1 MFLEKYSLK
10 LLAQFPE
17 KIWKRIFKEV
27 ATGVFCKKGVL
38 RNFSKFIGKHL
49 CQGLF
54 LDKVVGLTLQHL
66 FVERHRATASIFDSN
81 TGKIEEGCRQSQ
93 AFVVL
98 LTDLSKAFDCVNQDL
113 QIAKLHSFDSAF

>member
-1 MFLEKYSLK
+1 MFLEKYSFK

-17 KIWKRIFKEV
+17 KIQKRIFKEA

-38 RNFSKFIGKHL
+38 RNFAKFIGKHL

-54 LDKVVGLTLQHL
+54 LNKVVGLTLQHH
-66 FVERHRATASIFDSN
+66 HRVTASIFDSN
-81 TGKIEEGCRQSQ
+81 TGEIEEGCRQSQ

-113 QIAKLHSFDSAF
+113 QITKLHSFDSVF